1 MANPNLL
8 TATSIY
14 GNLFPNTIN
23 SVNLIV
29 TTATFSN
36 PSGSNKI
43 LNIKNIQISGNLR
56 SATTVG
62 GSYALIDCMNLNL
75 FALTAAGSSQTI
87 LTTNVIN
94 KNTQFYLLEGQSI
107 IFSLLGNNATIAS
120 TLNYLIS
127 YEEIS

>member
-14 GNLFPNTIN
+14 GNLFPNTI
-23 SVNLIV
+23 SSSGGIV

-36 PSGSNKI
+36 PAGSNKI
-43 LNIKNIQISGNLR
+43 LNIKNILIQGNSVS
-56 SATTVG
+56 SA
-62 GSYALIDCMNLNL
+62 SYFSVVCQGLSLY
-75 FALTAAGSSQTI
+75 FANGVLAIAATSI
-87 LTTNVIN
+87 IN
-94 KNTQFYLLEGQSI
+94 KNTQIYLQENQSI
-107 IFSLLGNNATIAS
+107 TFSVYGPAAPT

>member
-23 SVNLIV
+23 SSGGIV
-29 TTATFSN
+29 TTETFSN
-36 PSGSNKI
+36 PAGSNKI
-43 LNIKNIQISGNLR
+43 LNIKNI
-56 SATTVG
+56 
-62 GSYALIDCMNLNL
+62 LIQ
-75 FALTAAGSSQTI
+75 GSSGSTGAYFRVVCEGLWLYSNIGTLTI
-87 LTTNVIN
+87 AATSIIN
-94 KNTQFYLLEGQSI
+94 KNTQIYLQENQSI
-107 IFSLLGNNATIAS
+107 TFSVYGPLANVT

>member
-14 GNLFPNTIN
+14 GNLFSN
-23 SVNLIV
+23 SISSTGAVT

-36 PSGSNKI
+36 PAGSNKI
-43 LNIKNIQISGNLR
+43 FNIKNI
-56 SATTVG
+56 
-62 GSYALIDCMNLNL
+62 LIQGASFSTASNFNVEYQGLKL
-75 FALTAAGSSQTI
+75 YSFTGVQALTATSI
-87 LTTNVIN
+87 IN
-94 KNTQFYLLEGQSI
+94 KNTQIYLQENQSI
-107 IFSLLGNNATIAS
+107 VFAVYSPNTSIT